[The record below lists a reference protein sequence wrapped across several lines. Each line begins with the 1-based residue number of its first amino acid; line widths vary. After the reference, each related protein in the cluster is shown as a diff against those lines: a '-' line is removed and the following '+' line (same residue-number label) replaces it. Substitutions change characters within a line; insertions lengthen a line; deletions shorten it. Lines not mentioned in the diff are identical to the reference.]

1 VIHYLLAEDPGED
14 TEVRLEILDGG
25 GEVLRTLSSQK
36 DEPRAP
42 NPFARFF
49 PDRDSGRRLPAKAE
63 LNRYV
68 WNFRLHDAEVVEDAV
83 LWGMARGPKVPPGTY
98 QARLTVGERVE
109 TRSFQV
115 LADPR
120 LSTTQTELEASYRLA
135 RSIWES
141 ITTAHQAIR
150 ALRDVRQQV
159 DGLVGRLEKA
169 GQGNGLAAAAKSLN
183 EKLTAVEE
191 ALNQTQAESSQDVL
205 NFPSRLD
212 GQLLALLGVV
222 EGADAPPTDGAREL
236 FAALR
241 AELDRHLASLRAI
254 LDTDLAGFNEQ
265 ARAGGVPAVIVV
277 GMPGK

>member
-1 VIHYLLAEDPGED
+1 
-14 TEVRLEILDGG
+14 
-25 GEVLRTLSSQK
+25 
-36 DEPRAP
+36 
-42 NPFARFF
+42 
-49 PDRDSGRRLPAKAE
+49 
-63 LNRYV
+63 
-68 WNFRLHDAEVVEDAV
+68 
-83 LWGMARGPKVPPGTY
+83 
-98 QARLTVGERVE
+98 
-109 TRSFQV
+109 
-115 LADPR
+115 
-120 LSTTQTELEASYRLA
+120 
-135 RSIWES
+135 
-141 ITTAHQAIR
+141 
-150 ALRDVRQQV
+150 VRQQV